1 MGLGRSILTR
11 MFGHP
16 TGLPGRLGGIILA
29 RANYRTAIWTIGLL
43 DIQSEDEVLEIGF
56 GPGVAIRL
64 LAASARHVASAD
76 PSPEMMRQAAWRN
89 AAAISA
95 GHVEL
100 HQASAEL
107 MPFADQTFD
116 KALAINSP
124 QLWPDAAAGLREVRR
139 VLRPGGRIALTFTT
153 YSGRGR
159 EGLRELLEAVGF
171 ADQQFAET
179 EKAFC
184 LTAVRN

>member
-1 MGLGRSILTR
+1 MGPGRGILMR

-16 TGLPGRLGGIILA
+16 TGLAGRLGGMVLA
-29 RANYRTAIWTIGLL
+29 RANYRTAVWTIGLL
-43 DIQSEDEVLEIGF
+43 DIHSSDEVLEIGF

-64 LAASARHVASAD
+64 LAGAARHVAGAD
-76 PSPEMMRQAAWRN
+76 PSPEMMRQAARRN

-100 HQASAEL
+100 HQVSAEF

-116 KALAINSP
+116 KALAINSM

-139 VLRPGGRIALTFTT
+139 TLRPGGRLALTFTT
-153 YSGRGR
+153 DSRRGR
-159 EGLRELLEAVGF
+159 EGLRELLEDAGF

-184 LTAVRN
+184 VTAARS

>member
-1 MGLGRSILTR
+1 MGPGRGILMR

-16 TGLPGRLGGIILA
+16 TGLLGRLGGIILA
-29 RANYRTAIWTIGLL
+29 RANYRTAVWTIRLL
-43 DIQSEDEVLEIGF
+43 NLRRDDAVLEVGF

-64 LAASARHVASAD
+64 LAASARYVGGVD
-76 PSPEMMRQAAWRN
+76 PSPEMMEQATRRN
-89 AAAISA
+89 AGAISA
-95 GHVEL
+95 GRVEL
-100 HQASAEL
+100 HEVSAER
-107 MPFADQTFD
+107 MPFADQIFD
-116 KALAINSP
+116 KALAINSM

-159 EGLRELLEAVGF
+159 EGLRELLEAAGF

-184 LTAVRN
+184 LTAARN